1 VNHVTPLRP
10 RVGQNGLT
18 FNGLEGLA
26 MNIRDRVV
34 KLTVCPTC
42 KGARRYS
49 PRMLALVHVSRNRA
63 KVCRRIKELA
73 AARAAKK
80 AKPDAN

>member
-1 VNHVTPLRP
+1 
-10 RVGQNGLT
+10 
-18 FNGLEGLA
+18 
-26 MNIRDRVV
+26 
-34 KLTVCPTC
+34 
-42 KGARRYS
+42 
-49 PRMLALVHVSRNRA
+49 MLALVHVSRNRA